1 MQKNFRLII
10 TSLIGLL
17 VSIQAI
23 GQDESSFQD
32 VILDGKPALLDV
44 NTGEIILVK
53 FENIALGTKID
64 SVNTQYVP
72 TNNLESYDVIDA
84 DAIEFHT
91 VKEGETLLDLSE
103 KYEVSLNQLMYA
115 NNLKTTLIDVGQKIW
130 VKNLDSDDYPFIAA
144 KQKVGLVKE
153 NNTDLNLHG
162 VKSGNTLYGIS
173 RQFHLSI
180 QKLKSL
186 NDLHS
191 NLIQVGQKLR
201 VKSNDNKNQS
211 SSKTVYTVKEGD
223 NLYRIAQRNGTTIKT
238 IKILNTLTSDLIII
252 GQKLKLN

>member
-1 MQKNFRLII
+1 MQKSFRLII
-10 TSLIGLL
+10 ISLIGLL
-17 VSIQAI
+17 VSMQAT

-53 FENIALGTKID
+53 FENIALGAQID
-64 SVNTQYVP
+64 SVHTPYVP

-84 DAIEFHT
+84 DAIEYHT

-103 KYEVSLNQLMYA
+103 KYEVSLNQLMHA
-115 NNLKTTLIDVGQKIW
+115 NNLKTTLIDVGQKLW
-130 VKNLDSDDYPFIAA
+130 VKNLDSEGYPLIAT
-144 KQKVGLVKE
+144 KQKAESVKE
-153 NNTDLNLHG
+153 NKTDSNLHV

-180 QKLKSL
+180 PELKSL
-186 NDLHS
+186 NNLQS
-191 NLIQVGQKLR
+191 NLIQVGQKLK
-201 VKSNDNKNQS
+201 VKSNDNKNQGS
-211 SSKTVYTVKEGD
+211 NKTVYTVKEGD
-223 NLYRIAQRNGTTIKT
+223 NLYRIALRNGTTIKS
-238 IKILNTLTSDLIII
+238 IKLLNRLTNDVIII